1 MSRTVNLE
9 GLNMAS
15 QVGPE
20 SIIFNLMALRS
31 GVTLSLPDD
40 LVSKLQKI
48 KESMGKPE
56 GSDHLGW
63 RRGATNNNN
72 NSSASSPS
80 SSTTGSH
87 RHGGGNDWRSGSQQ
101 SSYKPPS
108 SSNHRH
114 GGGHHH
120 HHHHHQGS
128 SSSSNNSPIP
138 HQKYVSRFRNND
150 TPVEETI
157 LNQVILNKL
166 NKFSEVNYEEVK
178 QFLKQILDSDD
189 TSFLKEFM
197 NLVFRKAA
205 SEPVFCPLYAR
216 LICELSSGYSSLQKE
231 FETLYKDYLRIFEDI
246 DESKCP
252 DYETF
257 LKRNVEKQYRLGY
270 SQFLAELI
278 SKGVLQTDEL
288 ILLFSK
294 ILEQISKV
302 SRESKEKI
310 STVDEYVQC
319 ILRMTKALKNNPMI
333 VNLEIF
339 EEPIQYLIQNQSSEF
354 PGLSKKSQFG
364 LMDCLDILKGK

>member
-1 MSRTVNLE
+1 MSRTLKVE
-9 GLNMAS
+9 GTNMAS

-20 SIIFNLMALRS
+20 TIILNLLSLRS
-31 GVTLSLPDD
+31 AVTLSLPDE
-40 LVSKLQKI
+40 LANKLQKI
-48 KESMGKPE
+48 KESMGKNE
-56 GSDHLGW
+56 GGESSQLGW
-63 RRGATNNNN
+63 RRGT
-72 NSSASSPS
+72 S
-80 SSTTGSH
+80 SSSSSHH
-87 RHGGGNDWRSGSQQ
+87 RHGNDWRSGSQG
-101 SSYKPPS
+101 SYKPPS
-108 SSNHRH
+108 SSSSSHRYN
-114 GGGHHH
+114 GSHHH
-120 HHHHHQGS
+120 TSQHGS
-128 SSSSNNSPIP
+128 TSGPGSNSNSGGPISH

-150 TPVEETI
+150 TPVEDTI

-189 TSFLKEFM
+189 ISFLKEFM

-216 LICELSSGYSSLQKE
+216 LICELSNGYNSLQKE
-231 FETLYKDYLRIFEDI
+231 FENLYKDYLRIFEDI
-246 DESKCP
+246 EESKCP

-294 ILEQISKV
+294 ILDQISKV
-302 SRESKEKI
+302 SRESNEKI
-310 STVDEYVQC
+310 TTVDEYVQC

-333 VNLEIF
+333 VSLEIF
-339 EEPIQYLIQNQSSEF
+339 EEPIQYLIQNQVSEF

>member
-1 MSRTVNLE
+1 
-9 GLNMAS
+9 MAS

-20 SIIFNLMALRS
+20 SIIFNLLALRS
-31 GVTLSLPDD
+31 GVTLSLPDE

-48 KESMGKPE
+48 KESMGKSE

-63 RRGATNNNN
+63 RRGAINNNTVGSS
-72 NSSASSPS
+72 SSA
-80 SSTTGSH
+80 TSH
-87 RHGGGNDWRSGSQQ
+87 RHGGGNDWRSGSQQHQHQQHQQ

-120 HHHHHQGS
+120 HHHQ
-128 SSSSNNSPIP
+128 SPTVP

-150 TPVEETI
+150 TPVEDTI